1 MNYRLD
7 YIEQL
12 ENENRGLV
20 GEMYECAPHSDQ
32 WLKLRNEVRANNEEI
47 EIMKQVEGASNE

>member
-1 MNYRLD
+1 MTYREQ

-12 ENENRGLV
+12 EYENRSLV
-20 GEMYECAPHSDQ
+20 GEMYECAPHSEQ
-32 WLKLRNEVRANNEEI
+32 WLRLRNEVRANNEEI